1 MPPYRRKGRK
11 PLQQTVSNPRTQPR
25 MPTMQEAM
33 AAGDYI
39 GRKYRAVRTAMGPT
53 AEIKPRPSGQRRRR
67 PRRRVPKTLGR
78 DIYSQQ
84 TYVAATKGSRLP
96 ERQLVDRSVRATIE
110 RTVYQFRKYA
120 NDGTNVN
127 NFVTDIGQIVT
138 SGRRD
143 LPVYIVDLS
152 RIFQTVV
159 PSPFTPGSAMKRMYM
174 DTSGGDDGKV
184 KWRDIDGIGSDGSTA
199 SPNWFISEDKAL
211 SVRQK
216 PIYKSIMSW
225 ASIKLN
231 LMGSRARPGYYKVQI
246 VNLDEEDLVDPWLS
260 STNEQ
265 ITFWQ
270 DYVAKL
276 TCNTIHD
283 LPKFQK
289 RKMKILMEKTLAWNP
304 TSTTENDPRAHVD
317 TVNLFYRPNKTFVYQ
332 TANAQTNLDDDE
344 KIAVTNDKST
354 NRGLGISDSPIKG
367 KIYLLIS
374 AFCPYVGTEFNNAI
388 HPSFEWNI
396 KTSHI
401 CLDT

>member
-1 MPPYRRKGRK
+1 
-11 PLQQTVSNPRTQPR
+11 
-25 MPTMQEAM
+25 MPTAQEAA
-33 AAGDYI
+33 AAGDYL
-39 GRKYRAVRTAMGPT
+39 GRKFRAVRTAMGPT
-53 AEIKPRPSGQRRRR
+53 AEINPRPSGQRRLRRRRR
-67 PRRRVPKTLGR
+67 PAPRTLGR
-78 DIYSQQ
+78 DVYSQQ
-84 TYVAATKGSRLP
+84 AFTSATKGERLP
-96 ERQLVDRSVRATIE
+96 ERQLVDRSVKATIE
-110 RTVYQFRKYA
+110 RTVYQFRRYA

-127 NFVTDIGQIVT
+127 NFVTDIGQIAT
-138 SGRRD
+138 DTRRD
-143 LPVYIVDLS
+143 LPVYIIDLS
-152 RIFQTVV
+152 RIVQTVS
-159 PSPFTPGSAMKRMYM
+159 PSPFAPSSAMRRMYM
-174 DTSGGDDGKV
+174 DVTGGDDGKV
-184 KWRDIDGIGSDGSTA
+184 KWRDIDGIGPDGSTL
-199 SPNWFISEDKAL
+199 SPNWFVSEDKAL

-216 PIYKSIMSW
+216 PIYKSLMTW

-246 VNLDEEDLVDPWLS
+246 INLDEEDLVDPWLS

-289 RKMKILMEKTLAWNP
+289 RKMKVLMEKTLAWNP

-317 TVNLFYRPNKTFVYQ
+317 TVNLFYRPNKTFIYQ
-332 TANAQTNLDDDE
+332 TANEQTNLNDDA
-344 KIAVTNDKST
+344 KIAVTNDRST
-354 NRGLGISDSPIKG
+354 NRGLGISDTPIKG

-374 AFCPYVGTEFNNAI
+374 AFCPYVGETFNNAI